1 MVTKN
6 RTPDYL
12 EIFIQDCRFRNLSET
27 TLKDYS
33 WHLTAL
39 NKELGDWQAIDKSG
53 VKSLV
58 LKLMDNGL
66 SPASANHYIRSAKA
80 FYSFLVREGYLDKN
94 PMAGLQ
100 LVNMPKKLKPV
111 LDPKQISKMLSAI
124 PDTCFYKIRDKVMI
138 LMLWDTAMRLKE
150 LLNIQFDDLDL
161 KMGTVK
167 ITGKGNKDRIVPLGR
182 KTVRELIKYLK
193 RRADNHSP
201 LLFCTKDGVRIMQR
215 NFQRT
220 LSKYGQRIGLK
231 VSPHLIRHSAATFLA
246 KSEMPAQHIQIL
258 LGHSNLNTTQRY
270 INQIVNQEGL
280 QISHRR
286 LSPGDRI

>member
-1 MVTKN
+1 MVTQN

-12 EIFIQDCRFRNLSET
+12 EIFIQDCRFRNLSEK
-27 TLKDYS
+27 TLKDYT
-33 WHLTAL
+33 WHLTAV
-39 NKELGDWQAIDKSG
+39 KKALGDWQTIDKNG

-58 LKLMDNGL
+58 LGLMDNGL
-66 SPASANHYIRSAKA
+66 SPASANHYIRAAKA
-80 FYSFLVREGYLDKN
+80 FYMFLVREGYFDKS

-100 LVNMPKKLKPV
+100 LVNMPRKLKPV
-111 LDPKQISKMLSAI
+111 LEPKQISRMLSAI
-124 PDTCFYKIRDKVMI
+124 PESCFYKLRDKVMI
-138 LMLWDTAMRLKE
+138 LILWDTAIRLKE
-150 LLNIQFDDLDL
+150 LLNIQYDDLDL

-167 ITGKGNKDRIVPLGR
+167 ITGKGNKDRIVPIGR
-182 KTVRELIKYLK
+182 KTMRELVKYLN
-193 RRADNHSP
+193 RRGENHSP
-201 LLFCTKDGVRIMQR
+201 LLFCTRDGSVIMQR

-220 LSKYGQRIGLK
+220 LAKYGQKIGVK

>member
-12 EIFIQDCRFRNLSET
+12 EIFIQDCRFRNLSEK

-39 NKELGDWQAIDKSG
+39 NKELGDWQTIDKSG

-58 LKLMDNGL
+58 LRLMDKGL
-66 SPASANHYIRSAKA
+66 SPASANHYIRAAKA
-80 FYSFLVREGYLDKN
+80 FYSFLVREGYLENN

-100 LVNMPKKLKPV
+100 LVNMPRKLKPV
-111 LDPKQISKMLSAI
+111 LEPKQISKMLSSI

-138 LMLWDTAMRLKE
+138 LILWDTAIRLKE

-182 KTVRELIKYLK
+182 KTIRELIKYLK
-193 RRADNHSP
+193 HRGDNHSP
-201 LLFCTKDGVRIMQR
+201 LLFSTKDGVKIMQR

-220 LSKYGQRIGLK
+220 IAKYGQKIGVK

-258 LGHSNLNTTQRY
+258 LGHSSLNTTQRY
-270 INQIVNQEGL
+270 INQIVNQQGL